1 MKKLSGEYWSLARRP
16 LNALAFLA
24 PLLVVYELGVL
35 WLAGA
40 MEGSK
45 ADSLR
50 NGADHW
56 MRTWLQQA
64 GCEQAWLL
72 PVLVVGGL
80 LAWQFVAKQPWQI
93 SVPAQLG
100 MWIES
105 LLFACCLVL
114 LGQIQDMAFQ
124 QYHTLRFTSW
134 LSLSRS
140 DVIPRAISFVG
151 AGIYEEVLFRLC
163 LLPLCYG
170 ALRVLLIPGKLAMVL
185 TVIITSLLFSAAHYI
200 GPAADQFTL
209 FSFIFRALAGLF
221 FAVLFVLRGF
231 GITAGCHAA
240 YDLLV
245 GVLLTST
252 W

>member
-1 MKKLSGEYWSLARRP
+1 MKKIGGEYWGLARQP

-24 PLLVVYELGVL
+24 PLLLIYEVGVL
-35 WLAGA
+35 WLATAVGTSQA
-40 MEGSK
+40 ESM
-45 ADSLR
+45 R

-72 PVLVVGGL
+72 PVLVVVGL
-80 LAWQFVAKQPWQI
+80 LAWQLVAKQPWQI

-114 LGQIQDMAFQ
+114 VGQLQDLAFRE
-124 QYHTLRFTSW
+124 YHVLRFSSW
-134 LSLSRS
+134 LNITRPE
-140 DVIPRAISFVG
+140 VIPRAISFVG

-170 ALRVLLIPGKLAMVL
+170 ALRVLLIPGKIAMVL
-185 TVIITSLLFSAAHYI
+185 AVIATSLLFSAAHYV

-209 FSFIFRALAGLF
+209 FSFTFRAVAGLF
-221 FAVLFVLRGF
+221 FAILFVLRGF

-240 YDLLV
+240 YDLMV
-245 GVLLTST
+245 GVVLTA
-252 W
+252 